1 MFVRFRRSVIAAVPV
16 VLLAGAGAGLVLT
29 GTAQARPSGPE
40 KPAVTSAAS
49 RPQNEQCQSRPGG
62 LAQCSFAQE
71 IQLPMSI
78 SVTADA
84 GQEGRSAS
92 VSWTISCSV
101 SGVDIATVT
110 GDKTGASPFTTP
122 LTLPKSSSGAC
133 TVNVTIALV
142 GSGSLTATLNYS
154 LAHQVTIWVPT
165 SNPPPG
171 APLAIL
177 KCVTAA
183 GNKAGSKAVLGGCPP
198 TYSTAWVYSGTR
210 LLHHGLC
217 LTDPRNGGA
226 WTRLVLEKCTGAADQ
241 AWSFTKGHTGYPQV
255 VVKARSL
262 CLDDPNY
269 TEKTGTPLIV
279 SGCNG
284 GDAQRWDIT

>member
-1 MFVRFRRSVIAAVPV
+1 VFVRFRRSAIAAVPV
-16 VLLAGAGAGLVLT
+16 VLLAGACAGLMLT
-29 GTAQARPSGPE
+29 GTAQARPSGPDR
-40 KPAVTSAAS
+40 PAVTSAAS

-62 LAQCSFAQE
+62 PARCAFAQE
-71 IQLPMSI
+71 IQLPMSV
-78 SVTADA
+78 SVTTDA
-84 GQEGRSAS
+84 VEPGQSAS

-101 SGVDIATVT
+101 NGVDIASST
-110 GDKTGASPFTTP
+110 GDKTGTSPFTTP
-122 LTLPKSSSGAC
+122 LSLPKSSSGDC

-142 GSGSLTATLNYS
+142 GSGGLTATLNYS
-154 LAHQVTIWVPT
+154 LAHQMTIWVPV
-165 SNPPPG
+165 SNPAPG

-183 GNKAGSKAVLGGCPP
+183 GNKAGSKAVLGNCPS

-217 LTDPRNGGA
+217 LTDPGNGGA

-241 AWSFTKGHTGYPQV
+241 AWSFTKGQTGYTQAV
-255 VVKARSL
+255 IKGRHL

-269 TEKTGTPLIV
+269 TKTAGTPLIV

-284 GDAQRWDIT
+284 GDAQRWTFS

>member
-1 MFVRFRRSVIAAVPV
+1 VFVRFRRSAIAAVPV
-16 VLLAGAGAGLVLT
+16 VLLAGAGAGLLLT
-29 GTAQARPSGPE
+29 GTAQARPSGPD
-40 KPAVTSAAS
+40 KPAVTAAAS
-49 RPQNEQCQSRPGG
+49 RPQNEQCQSRLGG
-62 LAQCSFAQE
+62 PAQCSFAQA

-78 SVTADA
+78 SVTVDA
-84 GQEGRSAS
+84 AESGESAS

-101 SGVDIATVT
+101 NGVHIATST
-110 GDKTGASPFTTP
+110 GDKTGVSPFTAP
-122 LTLPKSSSGAC
+122 LTLPKSSSGGC

-142 GSGSLTATLNYS
+142 GSGRLTATLNYS
-154 LAHQVTIWVPT
+154 LARQVTLWVPT
-165 SNPPPG
+165 TNPPPG
-171 APLAIL
+171 APLAFPE
-177 KCVTAA
+177 CVTAA
-183 GNKAGSKAVLGGCPP
+183 GNTAGSKAVLGDCPS
-198 TYSTAWVYSGTR
+198 TYATAWVYSGTR